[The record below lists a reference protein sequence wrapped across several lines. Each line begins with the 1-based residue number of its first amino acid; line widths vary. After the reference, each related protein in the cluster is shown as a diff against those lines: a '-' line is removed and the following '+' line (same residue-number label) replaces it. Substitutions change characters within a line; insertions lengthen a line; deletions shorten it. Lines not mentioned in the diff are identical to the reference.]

1 MTHVQVAIT
10 SSGTKRSGYMSTLAF
25 IIFTAV
31 VLYLAA
37 VALLIFLSFVSP
49 SLREIVQR
57 TVEQYEN
64 DH

>member
-1 MTHVQVAIT
+1 
-10 SSGTKRSGYMSTLAF
+10 MSTLAF